1 MVTLRW
7 YHGGVL
13 DLSSGQP
20 VYSGG
25 RFTEF
30 LDVDVDRLSYF
41 ELRGYIKELGY
52 TTTCTFSIKPPN
64 SGILQDIHNDINI
77 LELSC
82 SLEDGDIVEVY
93 VKYVIDDVVVDP
105 HPYFIRKCPS

>member
-1 MVTLRW
+1 MSGFTLVTLRW
-7 YHGGVL
+7 YHSGVL

-41 ELRGYIKELGY
+41 ELRGYIKKLGY

-64 SGILQDIHNDINI
+64 SGILKDIHDDVDI

-82 SLEDGDIVEVY
+82 SFEDGVY
-93 VKYVIDDVVVDP
+93 VTLN
-105 HPYFIRKCPS
+105 